1 MMFQTEAKMQAW
13 RALAIFADRSECLIY
28 VGRSTSQVREGYAE
42 AFMEILDD
50 EERAQVQR
58 IELQCWQGAADQG
71 HWLQKNTLA
80 IPTAKPAAASDPGP
94 RLLPFRKP
102 AAQPTPV
109 AQLAQLGQENTE
121 VPAPRPLG
129 KRLATTG

>member
-13 RALAIFADRSECLIY
+13 RALAIFADRGECLIY

-42 AFMEILDD
+42 AYMEILDD

-71 HWLQKNTLA
+71 HWIQKAILT
-80 IPTAKPAAASDPGP
+80 IPTVKPVAVPDAGP

-102 AAQPTPV
+102 AAQPVP
-109 AQLAQLGQENTE
+109 
-121 VPAPRPLG
+121 VPAPSIASESSALPVLRPLG